1 MRSKHELAEE
11 EDINRLGFLTQQ
23 TNDDKARLRLAPA
36 TTSMKDGH
44 VRSNDGDFAHY
55 DPPLSQ
61 SLSLP
66 LSLVSSLGGVER
78 DVYAYTH
85 IWQHT

>member
-1 MRSKHELAEE
+1 
-11 EDINRLGFLTQQ
+11 
-23 TNDDKARLRLAPA
+23 
-36 TTSMKDGH
+36 MKDGH

>member
-55 DPPLSQ
+55 DPLT
-61 SLSLP
+61 
-66 LSLVSSLGGVER
+66 GNNFNER
-78 DVYAYTH
+78 RPRTKQR
-85 IWQHT
+85 W